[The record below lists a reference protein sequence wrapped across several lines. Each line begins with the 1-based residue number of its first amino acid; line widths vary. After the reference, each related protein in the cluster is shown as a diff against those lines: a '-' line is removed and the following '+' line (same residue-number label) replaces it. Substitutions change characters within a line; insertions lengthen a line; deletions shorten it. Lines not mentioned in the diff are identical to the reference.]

1 MSSLEKLEVV
11 VRDLLSRYQET
22 QREIIV
28 LEESEKTLT
37 ETCSSLEAALLK
49 ESLRV
54 TELLDEKESIKVT
67 VDELLVSI
75 EKVEEAQ
82 K

>member
-1 MSSLEKLEVV
+1 MGSLEKLEVV